1 MAEGKKSGSQTGKP
15 GGSPATPPSP
25 TPPPAAGQSAETE
38 TEKSGRKAWVK
49 KTPIE
54 HVLEQIGKQEERV
67 NGLREELKK
76 EERELAKL
84 QQAKKVLEAT
94 D

>member
-1 MAEGKKSGSQTGKP
+1 MAERKQPPSAPPAGAGKSEPPAGSQA
-15 GGSPATPPSP
+15 GGQT
-25 TPPPAAGQSAETE
+25 T
-38 TEKSGRKAWVK
+38 KDGRKAWVK
-49 KTPIE
+49 KTPVE
-54 HVLEQIGKQEERV
+54 VVLEQIKKQEEKV
-67 NGLREELKK
+67 EDLRIELKK